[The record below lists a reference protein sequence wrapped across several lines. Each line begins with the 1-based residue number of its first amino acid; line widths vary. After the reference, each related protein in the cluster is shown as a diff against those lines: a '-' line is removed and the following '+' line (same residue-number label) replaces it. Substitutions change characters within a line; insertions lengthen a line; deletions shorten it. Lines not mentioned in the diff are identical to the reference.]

1 MKTEKIKSQFL
12 RDQSRFV
19 SAGLLKKEEAN
30 LLARGCESNRPLY
43 TKEYANAVG
52 NAVSNLVSKPEIGL
66 TLMNELLLN
75 YDNRDKIYDFVSGT
89 KSLIRHL
96 DSEELFVRDLAVV
109 VCARAFS
116 TTSSSLKGDD
126 SSQFLEYLTY
136 IADLLSRK
144 TESRRTALR
153 ACTVI
158 LGNKYLRSR
167 FISHPRTCRLLVGL
181 LSSRQG
187 DIGELQQVLYDATF
201 CLWAISYDPA
211 SYPIFADTEAVSLLV
226 RVSLT
231 AKDKVV
237 RVGLSTLRNLLGKT
251 SPSGK
256 NFNEQMIDSDVLTV
270 LAEIAVRQ
278 WSNADRDREDAMEDL
293 KILTVELQ
301 KNVRVLSSFDRYKIE
316 LQTGHLKRGFIHSER
331 FWSEN
336 ARKFEY
342 KNFQLIRELIA
353 LLDDPTSDAATIAVA
368 CYDLGEFARFYE
380 SGRSVIVHHKGKS
393 KLMQLVEH
401 KDDEVKKE
409 ALQASAKLLIS
420 NWEYVSAS

>member
-75 YDNRDKIYDFVSGT
+75 YDNRDMLYDFVSGT

-187 DIGELQQVLYDATF
+187 DIGELQQVL
-201 CLWAISYDPA
+201 
-211 SYPIFADTEAVSLLV
+211 
-226 RVSLT
+226 
-231 AKDKVV
+231 
-237 RVGLSTLRNLLGKT
+237 
-251 SPSGK
+251 
-256 NFNEQMIDSDVLTV
+256 
-270 LAEIAVRQ
+270 
-278 WSNADRDREDAMEDL
+278 
-293 KILTVELQ
+293 
-301 KNVRVLSSFDRYKIE
+301 
-316 LQTGHLKRGFIHSER
+316 
-331 FWSEN
+331 
-336 ARKFEY
+336 
-342 KNFQLIRELIA
+342 
-353 LLDDPTSDAATIAVA
+353 
-368 CYDLGEFARFYE
+368 
-380 SGRSVIVHHKGKS
+380 
-393 KLMQLVEH
+393 
-401 KDDEVKKE
+401 
-409 ALQASAKLLIS
+409 
-420 NWEYVSAS
+420 